1 MNIDF
6 SSFLKNLIIIYYYTR
21 RQKEDDNKKIVKT
34 NTMCKLWCITSV
46 RSPGYWFC
54 CFANLSHWTAFKGQ
68 SASLNPVANLNKE
81 VTLFEVIVYRQKA
94 SVNATATAEVWET
107 VSVDE
112 PWSFKGAAKALLTV
126 SVLWITQQRASNSRR
141 PSGCWNTLHFK
152 SLMLCVL
159 VMDPLY
165 CHVTQLDLEWL
176 YDTFYIFFSSKKP
189 RLHTYWTVCY
199 GHVL

>member
-1 MNIDF
+1 M
-6 SSFLKNLIIIYYYTR
+6 R
-21 RQKEDDNKKIVKT
+21 
-34 NTMCKLWCITSV
+34 KLWSVTSV
-46 RSPGYWFC
+46 GSPGYWFC

-68 SASLNPVANLNKE
+68 SAPLNPVASLNKE
-81 VTLFEVIVYRQKA
+81 VTLFEVIVCRQKA

-107 VSVDE
+107 VSVDK

-126 SVLWITQQRASNSRR
+126 SVLWITQQRASSGRR

-152 SLMLCVL
+152 SLMLYVL

-176 YDTFYIFFSSKKP
+176 YDTFYSISFSAQNSTAPYILDCMLRSCPLTPLMLQIFHTSSWGE
-189 RLHTYWTVCY
+189 LWC
-199 GHVL
+199 